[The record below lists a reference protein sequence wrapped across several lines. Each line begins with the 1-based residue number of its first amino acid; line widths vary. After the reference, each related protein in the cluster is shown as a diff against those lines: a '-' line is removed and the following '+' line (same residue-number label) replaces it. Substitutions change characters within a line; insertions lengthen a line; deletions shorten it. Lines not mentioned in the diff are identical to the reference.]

1 MTDIVSPIP
10 SIQYLQGM
18 GFRTPKDIETCRC
31 SSLLHKIVQYLHIT
45 YTCPPCVF
53 YITFRLLMIHN
64 TMSMLCKQLL
74 ARVANSSVAFANFL
88 EFFSFQNIFLVCS
101 WLNPRIQNLQ
111 IWRANSIYIIHKVHA
126 KSLQSCLTLGDPMDC
141 THQTPL
147 SMRFSR

>member
-1 MTDIVSPIP
+1 MIDIVSPIP

-18 GFRTPKDIETCRC
+18 GFRTPKDIETCIC
-31 SSLLHKIVQYLHIT
+31 SSLLHKIAQYLHIT

-88 EFFSFQNIFLVCS
+88 ELFFFLEYFFG
-101 WLNPRIQNLQ
+101 LQ
-111 IWRANSIYIIHKVHA
+111 LVKSKDSKFADMEGQQYIYNSHM
-126 KSLQSCLTLGDPMDC
+126 CM
-141 THQTPL
+141 L
-147 SMRFSR
+147 SHFSHV